1 MKVVG
6 IIAEFNPFHN
16 GHMYLFNKTKKM
28 FPDAI
33 YVLIMSGN
41 FTQRGEPSILD
52 KRSKTEIAL
61 KAGFDLVVELPF
73 PFATASSDAFADGAI
88 KLAHALGVTDLVF
101 GSESDDLT
109 YLEEMTD
116 IELYD
121 KSFDSLVRVYLAS
134 GLNYPSARSQAFTDI
149 TGKSISL
156 PNDILASS
164 YLKAIKKNNYS
175 ITAHSIK
182 RTNDYNSNQLEE
194 NISSASSIRKA
205 LIDGNNISAQVPD
218 FVIPYLEWYYTQTY
232 SYNKCKD
239 ITHQIFYILFKYLKY
254 KLITDNNDNSYPS
267 LDKSLLNKLKKNITK
282 VTSYDELINS
292 VKTKNITYRK
302 IARGLLYYL
311 CDFTTDA
318 RNKMSDITYIRI
330 LGISDNG
337 RNYLNKIKKDCSLPI
352 ISKFTRE
359 KDNML
364 AFEYKTT
371 VIYSLEYNNKYNVID
386 DEFKIF
392 PIRKDEK

>member
-1 MKVVG
+1 
-6 IIAEFNPFHN
+6 
-16 GHMYLFNKTKKM
+16 
-28 FPDAI
+28 
-33 YVLIMSGN
+33 
-41 FTQRGEPSILD
+41 
-52 KRSKTEIAL
+52 
-61 KAGFDLVVELPF
+61 
-73 PFATASSDAFADGAI
+73 
-88 KLAHALGVTDLVF
+88 
-101 GSESDDLT
+101 
-109 YLEEMTD
+109 MTD

-134 GLNYPSARSQAFTDI
+134 GLNYPTARSQAFTDI

-205 LIDGNNISAQVPD
+205 LIDDNDITAQVPS
-218 FVIPYLEWYYTQTY
+218 FVVPYLDGI
-232 SYNKCKD
+232 KGKI
-239 ITHQIFYILFKYLKY
+239 ITSDDYFKYLKY

-267 LDKSLLNKLKKNITK
+267 LDKSLLNKLKKNVTK

-330 LGISDNG
+330 LGISSNG
-337 RNYLNKIKKDCSLPI
+337 RIYLNKIKKDCSLPI

-359 KDNML
+359 KDDML

>member
-52 KRSKTEIAL
+52 KKSKTEIAL

-73 PFATASSDAFADGAI
+73 PFATASSDVFADGVI
-88 KLAHALGVTDLVF
+88 KLAHTLGVTDLVF

-109 YLEEMTD
+109 YLEEMAD
-116 IELYD
+116 VELYD

-205 LIDGNNISAQVPD
+205 LIDGNNIAAQVPD
-218 FVIPYLEWYYTQTY
+218 FVIPYLDGI
-232 SYNKCKD
+232 KGKI
-239 ITHQIFYILFKYLKY
+239 ITSDDYFKYLKY

-267 LDKSLLNKLKKNITK
+267 LDRNLLNKLKKNVTK

-330 LGISDNG
+330 LGISSNG
-337 RNYLNKIKKDCSLPI
+337 RIYLNKIKKNCSLPI

-359 KDNML
+359 KDDTL

>member
-16 GHMYLFNKTKKM
+16 GHMYLLNKTKKM

-52 KRSKTEIAL
+52 KKSKTEIAL

-73 PFATASSDAFADGAI
+73 PFATAASDVFADGAI

-109 YLEEMTD
+109 YLEEMTN

-149 TGKSISL
+149 TGKSVSL

-175 ITAHSIK
+175 ITAHSIR

-205 LIDGNNISAQVPD
+205 LLDGNDITEQVPS
-218 FVIPYLEWYYTQTY
+218 FVVPYLE
-232 SYNKCKD
+232 SIKD
-239 ITHQIFYILFKYLKY
+239 KIITSNDYFKYLKY

-282 VTSYDELINS
+282 VTSYGELIDS

-311 CDFTTDA
+311 CDFTTDIK
-318 RNKMSDITYIRI
+318 NKMTDITYIRI
-330 LGISDNG
+330 LGISGNG
-337 RNYLNKIKKDCSLPI
+337 RSYLNKIKKECSLPI

-359 KDNML
+359 KDDML

-371 VIYSLEYNNKYNVID
+371 IIYSLEYNNKYNVID

>member
-16 GHMYLFNKTKKM
+16 GHMYLLNKTKNM

-73 PFATASSDAFADGAI
+73 PFATAASDVFADGAI

-109 YLEEMTD
+109 YLEEMTN

-149 TGKSISL
+149 TGKSINL

-164 YLKAIKKNNYS
+164 YLKVIKRNNYS

-182 RTNDYNSNQLEE
+182 RTNDYNSNQLDK

-205 LIDGNNISAQVPD
+205 LLDGNDITEQVPS
-218 FVIPYLEWYYTQTY
+218 FVVPYLD
-232 SYNKCKD
+232 D
-239 ITHQIFYILFKYLKY
+239 INDKIITSDNYFKYLKY

-267 LDKSLLNKLKKNITK
+267 LDRSLLNKLKKNVTK
-282 VTSYDELINS
+282 VNSYDELINS

-311 CDFTTDA
+311 CDFTTDTK
-318 RNKMSDITYIRI
+318 NKMSDITYIRI

-337 RNYLNKIKKDCSLPI
+337 RSYLNKIKKNCLLPI

-359 KDNML
+359 KDDML

-371 VIYSLEYNNKYNVID
+371 IIYSLEYNNKYNVID

>member
-16 GHMYLFNKTKKM
+16 GHMYLLNKTKKM
-28 FPDAI
+28 FPNAI

-52 KRSKTEIAL
+52 KKSKTEIAL

-73 PFATASSDAFADGAI
+73 PFATAASDVFAYGAI
-88 KLAHALGVTDLVF
+88 KLTHALGVTDLVF

-109 YLEEMTD
+109 YLEEMTS

-205 LIDGNNISAQVPD
+205 LLDGNDITEQVPS
-218 FVIPYLEWYYTQTY
+218 FVLPYLE
-232 SYNKCKD
+232 SIKD
-239 ITHQIFYILFKYLKY
+239 KIITSDDYFKYLKY

-267 LDKSLLNKLKKNITK
+267 LDRSLLNKLKKNVTK

-311 CDFTTDA
+311 CDFTTDTK
-318 RNKMSDITYIRI
+318 NKMTDITYIRI
-330 LGISDNG
+330 LGISGNG

-359 KDNML
+359 KDDML

-371 VIYSLEYNNKYNVID
+371 IIYSLEYNNKYNVID
-386 DEFKIF
+386 DEFKVF

>member
-205 LIDGNNISAQVPD
+205 LIDGNDIVEQVPS
-218 FVIPYLEWYYTQTY
+218 FVVPYLE
-232 SYNKCKD
+232 SIKNKI
-239 ITHQIFYILFKYLKY
+239 ITNDNYFKYLKY
-254 KLITDNNDNSYPS
+254 KLITDNNNNSYPS

-282 VTSYDELINS
+282 VTNYDELINN

-311 CDFTTDA
+311 CDFTTEA

-330 LGISDNG
+330 LGISGNG
-337 RNYLNKIKKDCSLPI
+337 RSYLNKIKKDCYLPI

-359 KDNML
+359 KDDML

-371 VIYSLEYNNKYNVID
+371 IIYSLEYNNKYNVVD

>member
-16 GHMYLFNKTKKM
+16 GHRYLFNKTKKM

-73 PFATASSDAFADGAI
+73 PFATASSDVFADGTI
-88 KLAHALGVTDLVF
+88 KLAHTLGVTDLVF

-134 GLNYPSARSQAFTDI
+134 GLNYPTARSQAFTDI

-205 LIDGNNISAQVPD
+205 LIDDNDITAQVPS
-218 FVIPYLEWYYTQTY
+218 FVVPYLDGI
-232 SYNKCKD
+232 KGKI
-239 ITHQIFYILFKYLKY
+239 ITSDDYFKYLKY

-267 LDKSLLNKLKKNITK
+267 LDKSLLNKLKKNVTK

-330 LGISDNG
+330 LGISSNG
-337 RNYLNKIKKDCSLPI
+337 RIYLNKIKKDCSLPI

-359 KDNML
+359 KDDML

>member
-16 GHMYLFNKTKKM
+16 GHMYLLNKTKKM

-73 PFATASSDAFADGAI
+73 PFATAASDVFADGAI

-109 YLEEMTD
+109 YLEEMTN

-149 TGKSISL
+149 TGKSINL

-164 YLKAIKKNNYS
+164 YLKAVKKNNYS

-182 RTNDYNSNQLEE
+182 RTNDYNSNQLDK

-205 LIDGNNISAQVPD
+205 LLDGNDITEQVPS
-218 FVIPYLEWYYTQTY
+218 FVVPYLD
-232 SYNKCKD
+232 D
-239 ITHQIFYILFKYLKY
+239 INDKIITSDNYFKYLKY

-267 LDKSLLNKLKKNITK
+267 LDKSLLNKVRKNVTK
-282 VTSYDELINS
+282 VNSYDELINS

-330 LGISDNG
+330 LGISGNG
-337 RNYLNKIKKDCSLPI
+337 RSYLNKIKKNCLLPI

-359 KDNML
+359 KDDML

-371 VIYSLEYNNKYNVID
+371 IIYSLEYNNKYNVID

>member
-28 FPDAI
+28 FPDAV

-41 FTQRGEPSILD
+41 FTQRGEPAILD

-218 FVIPYLEWYYTQTY
+218 FVIPYLE
-232 SYNKCKD
+232 SIENKV
-239 ITHQIFYILFKYLKY
+239 ITNDDYFKYLKY

-371 VIYSLEYNNKYNVID
+371 IIYSLEYNNKYNVID

>member
-16 GHMYLFNKTKKM
+16 GHMYLLNKTKKM
-28 FPDAI
+28 FPNAI

-41 FTQRGEPSILD
+41 FTQRGKPSILD
-52 KRSKTEIAL
+52 KKSKTEIAL

-73 PFATASSDAFADGAI
+73 PFATAASDVFAYGAI
-88 KLAHALGVTDLVF
+88 KLAHTLGVTDLVF

-109 YLEEMTD
+109 YLEEMTN

-164 YLKAIKKNNYS
+164 YLKAVKKNNYS
-175 ITAHSIK
+175 IIAHSIK

-205 LIDGNNISAQVPD
+205 LLDGNDITEQVPS
-218 FVIPYLEWYYTQTY
+218 FVVPYLE
-232 SYNKCKD
+232 SIEDKI
-239 ITHQIFYILFKYLKY
+239 ITSDDYFKYLKY

-267 LDKSLLNKLKKNITK
+267 LDKSLLNKLKKNVTK

-311 CDFTTDA
+311 CDFKTDTK
-318 RNKMSDITYIRI
+318 NKMSDITYIRI
-330 LGISDNG
+330 LGISGNG
-337 RNYLNKIKKDCSLPI
+337 RSYLNKIKKNCSLPI

-359 KDNML
+359 KDDML

-371 VIYSLEYNNKYNVID
+371 IIYSLEYNNKYNVID
-386 DEFKIF
+386 DEFKVF

>member
-28 FPDAI
+28 FPNAI

-52 KRSKTEIAL
+52 KKSKTEIAL

-73 PFATASSDAFADGAI
+73 PFATAASDVFAYGAI

-109 YLEEMTD
+109 YLEEMTN

-164 YLKAIKKNNYS
+164 YLKAIKKNNYR

-205 LIDGNNISAQVPD
+205 LLDDNDITEQVPS
-218 FVIPYLEWYYTQTY
+218 FVVPYLE
-232 SYNKCKD
+232 SIKGKI
-239 ITHQIFYILFKYLKY
+239 ITSDDYFKYLKY

-267 LDKSLLNKLKKNITK
+267 LDKSLLNKLKKNVTK

-311 CDFTTDA
+311 CDFTTDTK
-318 RNKMSDITYIRI
+318 NKMTDITYIRI
-330 LGISDNG
+330 LGISGNG
-337 RNYLNKIKKDCSLPI
+337 RGYLNKIKKDCSLPI

-359 KDNML
+359 KDDML

-371 VIYSLEYNNKYNVID
+371 IIYSLEYNNKYNVID

>member
-16 GHMYLFNKTKKM
+16 GHMYLLNKTKKM

-52 KRSKTEIAL
+52 KKSKTEIAL

-73 PFATASSDAFADGAI
+73 PFATAASDVFADGAI

-156 PNDILASS
+156 PNDILANS
-164 YLKAIKKNNYS
+164 YLKAIKRNNYS

-205 LIDGNNISAQVPD
+205 LLDGNDITEQVPS
-218 FVIPYLEWYYTQTY
+218 FVIPYLE
-232 SYNKCKD
+232 SIKD
-239 ITHQIFYILFKYLKY
+239 KIITSNDYFKYLKY
-254 KLITDNNDNSYPS
+254 KLITDNNDNSYSS
-267 LDKSLLNKLKKNITK
+267 LDKSLLNKLKKNVAK
-282 VTSYDELINS
+282 VISYDELIDS

-311 CDFTTDA
+311 CDFTTDTK
-318 RNKMSDITYIRI
+318 NKMTDITYIRI
-330 LGISDNG
+330 LGISGNG
-337 RNYLNKIKKDCSLPI
+337 RSYLNKIKKDCYLPI

-359 KDNML
+359 KDDML

-371 VIYSLEYNNKYNVID
+371 IIYSLEYNNKYNVVD

>member
-16 GHMYLFNKTKKM
+16 GHMYLLNKTKNM

-41 FTQRGEPSILD
+41 FTQRVEPSILD

-73 PFATASSDAFADGAI
+73 PFATAASDVFADGAI
-88 KLAHALGVTDLVF
+88 KLAHALGVTDLIF

-109 YLEEMTD
+109 YLEEMTN

-121 KSFDSLVRVYLAS
+121 KSFDSLVKVYLAS

-149 TGKSISL
+149 TGKSICL

-182 RTNDYNSNQLEE
+182 RTNDYNSNQLDK

-205 LIDGNNISAQVPD
+205 LLDGNNITEQVPS
-218 FVIPYLEWYYTQTY
+218 FVVPYLD
-232 SYNKCKD
+232 D
-239 ITHQIFYILFKYLKY
+239 INDKIITSDDYFKYLKY
-254 KLITDNNDNSYPS
+254 KFITDNNDNSYPS
-267 LDKSLLNKLKKNITK
+267 LDRSLLNKLKKNITK

-311 CDFTTDA
+311 CDFTTDTK
-318 RNKMSDITYIRI
+318 NKMSDITYIRI
-330 LGISDNG
+330 LGISGNG
-337 RNYLNKIKKDCSLPI
+337 RSYLNKIKKDCSLPI

-359 KDNML
+359 KDDML

-371 VIYSLEYNNKYNVID
+371 IIYNLEYNNKYNVID
-386 DEFKIF
+386 DEFKVF

>member
-218 FVIPYLEWYYTQTY
+218 FVIPYLE
-232 SYNKCKD
+232 SIENKA
-239 ITHQIFYILFKYLKY
+239 ITNDDYFKYLKY

-311 CDFTTDA
+311 CDFTTYA

-371 VIYSLEYNNKYNVID
+371 IIYSLEYNNKYNVID

>member
-28 FPDAI
+28 FSDAV

-41 FTQRGEPSILD
+41 FTQRGEPAILD

-218 FVIPYLEWYYTQTY
+218 FVIPYLE
-232 SYNKCKD
+232 SIENKV
-239 ITHQIFYILFKYLKY
+239 ITNDDYFKYLKY

-371 VIYSLEYNNKYNVID
+371 IIYSLEYNNKYNVID

>member
-1 MKVVG
+1 MKVIG

-16 GHMYLFNKTKKM
+16 GHMYLLNKTKNM

-52 KRSKTEIAL
+52 KKSKTEIAL
-61 KAGFDLVVELPF
+61 KSGFDLVVELPF
-73 PFATASSDAFADGAI
+73 PFATAASDVFADGAI

-109 YLEEMTD
+109 YLEEMTN

-164 YLKAIKKNNYS
+164 YLKATKRNNYS
-175 ITAHSIK
+175 ITAHSIR

-205 LIDGNNISAQVPD
+205 LLDGNDITEQVPS
-218 FVIPYLEWYYTQTY
+218 FVVPYLE
-232 SYNKCKD
+232 SIKD
-239 ITHQIFYILFKYLKY
+239 KVITSDDYFKYLKY
-254 KLITDNNDNSYPS
+254 KLITDNNDDSYPS
-267 LDKSLLNKLKKNITK
+267 LDKSLLNKLKNNITK
-282 VTSYDELINS
+282 VASYDELINS

-311 CDFTTDA
+311 CDFTTDTK
-318 RNKMSDITYIRI
+318 NKMTDITYIRI
-330 LGISDNG
+330 LGISVNG
-337 RNYLNKIKKDCSLPI
+337 RSYLNKIKKDCSLPI

-359 KDNML
+359 KDDML

-371 VIYSLEYNNKYNVID
+371 IIYSLEYNNKYNVID